1 MPRPH
6 KFWRLE
12 IHVAQAPS
20 SSNDTN
26 GILDMLRYENAT
38 VISGPDAEGYWEIEM
53 PHAPS
58 AARWA
63 SFAIPTRSA
72 WVVTR

>member
-1 MPRPH
+1 MPK

-12 IHVAQAPS
+12 IYVPQAPTS
-20 SSNDTN
+20 SITTN
-26 GILDMLRYENAT
+26 GILDMLRYENAI
-38 VISGPDAEGYWEIEM
+38 VVSGPDVEGVWELEM
-53 PHAPS
+53 PHAPT

-63 SFAIPTRSA
+63 SFGIATRSA